1 MPKVNLIGSSNRQTN
16 YQRCVFGSMAGL
28 APTTNV
34 RPNVTGL
41 HGYKYARAAAN
52 GINWSDGS
60 TFAQSVTD
68 KTKGCGLNRTCDDG
82 KDCVTHIGF
91 TNFVMAYRTGAKV
104 LA

>member
-16 YQRCVFGSMAGL
+16 QTCVFGSMAGL

-41 HGYKYARAAAN
+41 PGYKYARAAAN
-52 GINWSDGS
+52 GINWSDGT

-68 KTKGCGLNRTCDDG
+68 KKQGCGLNRTCDDG
-82 KDCVTHIGF
+82 RKCVKHIGY
-91 TNFVMAYRTGAKV
+91 TNLVMAYRTGAKV